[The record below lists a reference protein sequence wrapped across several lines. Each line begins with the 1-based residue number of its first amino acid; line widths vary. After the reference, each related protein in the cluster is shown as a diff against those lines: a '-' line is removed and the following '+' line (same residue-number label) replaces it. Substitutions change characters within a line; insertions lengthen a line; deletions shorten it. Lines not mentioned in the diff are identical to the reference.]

1 MSFEH
6 NQKNSNFSW
15 VGQIIQMYSEEC
27 EAEANIAS
35 MIQELPSL
43 NVLNM
48 LEFWIEYKAREGE
61 MPQPNL

>member
-1 MSFEH
+1 
-6 NQKNSNFSW
+6 
-15 VGQIIQMYSEEC
+15 MYSEEC